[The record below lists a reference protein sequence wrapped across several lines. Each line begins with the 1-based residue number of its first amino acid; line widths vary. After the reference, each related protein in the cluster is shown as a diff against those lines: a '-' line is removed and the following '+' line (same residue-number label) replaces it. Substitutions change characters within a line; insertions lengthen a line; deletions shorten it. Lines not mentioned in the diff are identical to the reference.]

1 MIRKGR
7 RKKRFPLPQGEVNV
21 ISLMD
26 ILTTMLFFLLVLA
39 SFANLSVVKT
49 KSLVQGS
56 PEEDPK
62 PTFALEVKI
71 INDKSAEIFLGPIDK
86 LEVQNRKSMEQ
97 YLRKRF
103 RGNSKTGYSRTLR
116 SGDNERL
123 NAWLQKILV
132 FIKKGFPFE
141 NKVVI
146 SFADSINY
154 QDMIDTITTVRQLSD
169 KEDAFEYVSLQG
181 RKELSRVL
189 FPEVIIAELQGET

>member
-71 INDKSAEIFLGPIDK
+71 INDKAAEIFLGPIDK
-86 LEVQNRKSMEQ
+86 LEVQNRKSLEQ

>member
-86 LEVQNRKSMEQ
+86 LEVQNRKSLEQ